1 MEIFPLAHL
10 LRVRLGINWVIVTL
24 FQTSNFCLD
33 VGLADNGEE
42 CRNKCAFNGW
52 LYDWCWTDDDEW
64 KTCTPKGDK
73 TLAIIWYS
81 LTPAVIRVILL
92 FSWF

>member
-10 LRVRLGINWVIVTL
+10 LRVRLGINL
-24 FQTSNFCLD
+24 GDSNPFQKSNFCLD

-42 CRNKCAFNGW
+42 CRNKCGFNGW
-52 LYDWCWTDDDEW
+52 LYNWCWTDDDEW
-64 KTCTPKGDK
+64 ETCTPKGDK

-81 LTPAVIRVILL
+81 LPQQL
-92 FSWF
+92 